1 MSDAPVLDPL
11 SGDTRDRL
19 RGASTA
25 TLATVLWTRGFRN
38 RVLRSTHRL
47 RPGGPPMVGVA
58 RTLRYVAARADLD
71 TLERWKTEENPQRRI
86 ADEIESGQ
94 VLAIEAREDRSCG
107 TMGGMLI
114 ARMQARGAAG
124 VVSDGPFR
132 DGPFIAALDLPS
144 YANGMNAN
152 TNLVAHHP
160 EDLDRTITCGG
171 VMVRPGDVL
180 MGDDEG
186 VIVIPRH
193 LADEV
198 ADIAF
203 AKEREEAWIEKRIL
217 AGAPVDGTYPMNAA
231 TRAAYEAET
240 SGSDG
245 SAGSDD

>member
-1 MSDAPVLDPL
+1 MTDASGLEPL
-11 SGDTRDRL
+11 AFDTIERL

-38 RVLRSTHRL
+38 RVPRSTHRL
-47 RPGGPPMVGVA
+47 RRGGPPMVGIA

-86 ADEIESGQ
+86 ADEIAPGQ

-114 ARMQARGAAG
+114 ARMMARGAAG

-132 DGPFIAALDLPS
+132 DGPFIASLELPS
-144 YANGMNAN
+144 YGNGMNAN

-160 EDLDRTITCGG
+160 EELDRTITCGG
-171 VMVRPGDVL
+171 VMVRPGDAIV
-180 MGDDEG
+180 GDDEG
-186 VIVIPRH
+186 VVVIPRA

-198 ADIAF
+198 AETAH
-203 AKEREEAWIEKRIL
+203 AKEREEAWIEQRIL

-231 TRAAYEAET
+231 MRAAYEAET
-240 SGSDG
+240 SGSG
-245 SAGSDD
+245 GSDR